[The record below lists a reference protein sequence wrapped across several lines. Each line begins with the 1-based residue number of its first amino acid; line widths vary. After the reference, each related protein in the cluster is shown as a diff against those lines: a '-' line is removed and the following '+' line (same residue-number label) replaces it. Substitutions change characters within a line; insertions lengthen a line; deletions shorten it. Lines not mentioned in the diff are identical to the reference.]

1 MFLISLT
8 YNRGCQIAKIGMM
21 APKDV
26 RALLAVLVS
35 ESLISVQDVPKS
47 ADRSAARTF
56 YLWYVTHFIQNPRD
70 DIEVRYNAHSGM
82 LTYQRRTPFY

>member
-1 MFLISLT
+1 
-8 YNRGCQIAKIGMM
+8 MM

-56 YLWYVTHFIQNPRD
+56 YLWYVIPSTQTAQDQAETYH
-70 DIEVRYNAHSGM
+70 DIHLGTS
-82 LTYQRRTPFY
+82 TYPKRTPFY